1 MALDHSRQR
10 VEDHPRDAMYMQAM
24 EFLEDERESWA
35 PFESLA
41 SLSDEALERP
51 TEVDGAAHG
60 WTARDLIAHMVGWQ
74 EIALQMARELAL
86 DEASETQRRIQQP
99 WETYGEALNQRI
111 LEEARALPLDEVRQR
126 LVDIPAELRGT
137 LTMVPEARWLKAPAA
152 QRLFT
157 ECTMTHYEDH
167 EAALGAVLATA
178 RSGSEGG

>member
-1 MALDHSRQR
+1 MALDHSRQGA
-10 VEDHPRDAMYMQAM
+10 EDDPRGAMYMQAM

-41 SLSDEALERP
+41 LLSDEALERP
-51 TEVDGAAHG
+51 TETDGAAHG

-74 EIALQMARELAL
+74 EIALQMARELAV
-86 DEASETQRRIQQP
+86 DDASETQRRIQQP
-99 WETYGEALNQRI
+99 WETYGEALNQRMR
-111 LEEARALPLDEVRQR
+111 EEARALPLAELRQR

-167 EAALGAVLATA
+167 AATLRAVLATA
-178 RSGSEGG
+178 GSGSEDG

>member
-1 MALDHSRQR
+1 
-10 VEDHPRDAMYMQAM
+10 MYMQAM

-41 SLSDEALERP
+41 SLSDEGLERP

-60 WTARDLIAHMVGWQ
+60 WTARDLMAHMVGWQ

-111 LEEARALPLDEVRQR
+111 LAEARALPLDEVRQR

-178 RSGSEGG
+178 GAGSEVG

>member
-1 MALDHSRQR
+1 
-10 VEDHPRDAMYMQAM
+10 MYMQAM

-74 EIALQMARELAL
+74 EIALRMARELAV
-86 DEASETQRRIQQP
+86 DDASETLRFIQQP
-99 WETYGEALNQRI
+99 WEVYGETLNQRI

-126 LVDIPAELRGT
+126 LADIPAELRGT

-167 EAALGAVLATA
+167 EEALRAVLATA
-178 RSGSEGG
+178 GLRSDG